1 VKILLLYPKW
11 TINYGLAG
19 YFAKKA
25 SVWPPL
31 NLAYLAAVAEEEGH
45 KAKIIDGQ
53 VENLSVE
60 EMLARAADFS
70 PDLIG
75 VTVTTPFSH
84 IVSELAASLKRR
96 FPQTPLVVGGPHIT
110 MLKEKAFLPS
120 FDYAFVGEAERSW
133 AEFLRGFENGTD
145 ITDVPGILYRKGEK
159 ILFTGDPEPNQD
171 IDSIPYPARHLLR
184 THDYKIGTLRGTKNF
199 ATIMTT
205 RGCPFK
211 CIFCS
216 TEVFGS
222 RVRKRS
228 PRAVVDEMIST
239 IREFNINHFIFLDD
253 TLTLDKAHIME
264 ICRLIR
270 EEGLEV
276 TLDGSTRANLI
287 DEELIA
293 ALAESERICKYVDIP
308 LQHVNRDIL
317 KYMGRSYGKEDTEDL
332 IRRIRSRKRRISLR
346 TTLMVGF
353 PGETE
358 QMFDELYDFVK
369 MARFDHLGVFVY
381 SREAGTAAARL
392 ALGVGREEAEERKDK
407 IMSLQAGISEEVNK
421 QMLNQ
426 TVPVL
431 IEGLSPETDLLLE
444 GRTATMAPE
453 VDGRVLINK
462 GDAAEGEIVPVL
474 IKEVYPYDLVG
485 EIVRSH

>member
-1 VKILLLYPKW
+1 MSNGRKIFLISL
-11 TINYGLAG
+11 GC
-19 YFAKKA
+19 AK
-25 SVWPPL
+25 
-31 NLAYLAAVAEEEGH
+31 NLADSEYMLGLLRAGGIDPAPRIEEADIALINTCAFVQAAVEETIDTILDAVEFKGRGGL
-45 KAKIIDGQ
+45 KKIIVTGCFVQRYGYKLKRELPEVDGWLGTGEIHRIGDLLEDVIDGQ
-53 VENLSVE
+53 
-60 EMLARAADFS
+60 
-70 PDLIG
+70 P
-75 VTVTTPFSH
+75 TPFFISRPTFLADYPGPRVQATPFYTAYLKIAEGCSH
-84 IVSELAASLKRR
+84 RCSFCIIPSLRGPFR
-96 FPQTPLVVGGPHIT
+96 SRSIDSLVI
-110 MLKEKAFLPS
+110 
-120 FDYAFVGEAERSW
+120 EAEKM
-133 AEFLRGFENGTD
+133 AARGVKEINLVAQDTTAYGMD
-145 ITDVPGILYRKGEK
+145 LAGDMGLEDLLERLSALKGIRWIRLMYCHPDGITDRL
-159 ILFTGDPEPNQD
+159 LD
-171 IDSIPYPARHLLR
+171 IMDAEESICPYL
-184 THDYKIGTLRGTKNF
+184 
-199 ATIMTT
+199 
-205 RGCPFK
+205 
-211 CIFCS
+211 
-216 TEVFGS
+216 
-222 RVRKRS
+222 
-228 PRAVVDEMIST
+228 
-239 IREFNINHFIFLDD
+239 
-253 TLTLDKAHIME
+253 
-264 ICRLIR
+264 
-270 EEGLEV
+270 
-276 TLDGSTRANLI
+276 
-287 DEELIA
+287 
-293 ALAESERICKYVDIP
+293 DIP

-474 IKEVYPYDLVG
+474 IKEAYPYDLVG